1 MTELKKLEE
10 LLESGD
16 IANRLLYVHCT
27 GDLEFLDSNITS
39 YEVFNEIR
47 KMEQEHTLKDF
58 LYEFAAGNG
67 DLVYKFDTCIGCLEM
82 AIYSLTLRLERRKR
96 NEKRLYI

>member
-1 MTELKKLEE
+1 MTESKKLEE

-16 IANRLLYVHCT
+16 IANRLLYLHCNK
-27 GDLEFLDSNITS
+27 DLVLLDSAITS

-67 DLVYKFDTCIGCLEM
+67 DLVYKFDTYLGCLEV
-82 AIYSLTLRLERRKR
+82 AIYSITLRLERR
-96 NEKRLYI
+96 